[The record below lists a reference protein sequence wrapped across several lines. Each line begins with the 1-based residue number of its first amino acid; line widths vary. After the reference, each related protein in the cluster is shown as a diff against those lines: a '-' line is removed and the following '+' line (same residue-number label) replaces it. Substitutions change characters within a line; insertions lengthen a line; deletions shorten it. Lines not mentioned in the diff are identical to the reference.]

1 MEVSL
6 KGNTLL
12 KHEAGRGQEI
22 NCTKGRNGKHLNKME
37 QKKLNEKKEECKS

>member
-22 NCTKGRNGKHLNKME
+22 NYTEGRNEKHQNKMQ
-37 QKKLNEKKEECKS
+37 QKKLNKKIEEYN